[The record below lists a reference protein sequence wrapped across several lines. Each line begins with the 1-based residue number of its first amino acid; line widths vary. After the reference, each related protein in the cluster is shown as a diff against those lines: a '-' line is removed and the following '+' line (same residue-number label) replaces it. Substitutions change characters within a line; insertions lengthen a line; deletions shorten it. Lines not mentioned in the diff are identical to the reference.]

1 MRSPGDNANHPGWS
15 NEHDM
20 PRGKN
25 KVGMPDR
32 RPAPPNYRIQRYF
45 TLGQLL
51 IVVLDRKSAAM
62 TKWLILGNLWISEQ
76 SWLSGR

>member
-1 MRSPGDNANHPGWS
+1 
-15 NEHDM
+15 M

-25 KVGMPDR
+25 KGGMPDR

-62 TKWLILGNLWISEQ
+62 TKWLILGNLCISALVSELGQ
-76 SWLSGR
+76 NLDDRH